1 MSTTRKLFPWIFG
14 FGLAIATAALVGGCS
29 TSDADAPPSAA
40 DKEEQSYLQERIQK
54 GFNKKPGKN
63 SR

>member
-1 MSTTRKLFPWIFG
+1 MKPPRNLFPWIFG
-14 FGLAIATAALVGGCS
+14 VGLAIAVPALVGGCS
-29 TSDADAPPSAA
+29 ASDADAPPSAA

-54 GFNKKPGKN
+54 GFNKKPGKK